1 MSCSNKPEKDIGL
14 GLDPEDLDDPA
25 VINKTIAA
33 HLTWID
39 AAAEKA
45 AQWPRL
51 SGRDAEET
59 FAECGGL
66 RIHLAAAGGLRASPP
81 ARWSCFA
88 ARLSLPT
95 TAASRSGRS

>member
-1 MSCSNKPEKDIGL
+1 MSCSNKPEKDTRL
-14 GLDPEDLDDPA
+14 DLDPEDLDDPA

-66 RIHLAAAGGLRASPP
+66 RIHLAAAGGL
-81 ARWSCFA
+81 
-88 ARLSLPT
+88 
-95 TAASRSGRS
+95 

>member
-1 MSCSNKPEKDIGL
+1 MSCSNKPEKDTGL
-14 GLDPEDLDDPA
+14 DLDDPA
-25 VINKTIAA
+25 VINKTSAA
-33 HLTWID
+33 YLTWID

-45 AQWPRL
+45 AQWPRF

-66 RIHLAAAGGLRASPP
+66 RIHLAAAGGLQKEM
-81 ARWSCFA
+81 ARIT
-88 ARLSLPT
+88 ARPLVVFRGTLVTT